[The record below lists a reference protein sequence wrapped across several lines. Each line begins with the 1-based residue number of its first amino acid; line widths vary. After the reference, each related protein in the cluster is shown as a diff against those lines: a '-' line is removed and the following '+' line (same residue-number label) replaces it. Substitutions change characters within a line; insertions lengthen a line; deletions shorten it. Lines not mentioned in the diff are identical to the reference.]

1 MSIKVKYDDK
11 DRKVN
16 DSRAIADSKRW
27 IKGGFFKNGEELWE
41 QILVLC
47 GETNQCGTAN
57 AFQSL
62 NINLDF
68 VGIRDYPVHAI
79 GRKYCRKAYAAWM
92 KQVGELDS
100 DGFLIK
106 KEEVSSSGT

>member
-1 MSIKVKYDDK
+1 MSVHISYSHLPRLEADK
-11 DRKVN
+11 K
-16 DSRAIADSKRW
+16 AIEDSKRW
-27 IKGGFFKNGEELWE
+27 LKSFFDDGESVWE

-47 GETNQCGTAN
+47 GQVDQRGTND

-62 NINLDF
+62 NIDLDF

-106 KEEVSSSGT
+106 KEEVSSNGT